1 MLTPED
7 RRAIEGLFDRLEDV
21 ERNGPPRDEEAEALI
36 AGKVAGQPGA
46 PYYLAQT
53 VLVQEQALKMAE
65 ERIEDLERRASQRRQ
80 SGGFLGGLFGDN
92 GGDYEERRPAPAV
105 NNRQSRGPWQQ
116 QDDGYGYNRGGGG
129 FLAGAAQ
136 TALGVTSGILLGS
149 AIASMFGAGSANAA
163 EGGQDQG
170 SDQNSDQ
177 GADQGGDDGGSDGGD
192 FGGGDFGDGGG
203 FDMGGDF

>member
-7 RRAIEGLFDRLEDV
+7 RTAIESLFDRLEEV
-21 ERNGPPRDEEAEALI
+21 ERNGPPRDQEAEALI
-36 AGKVAGQPGA
+36 GAKVVRQPGA

-53 VLVQEQALKMAE
+53 VLVQEHALKMAE
-65 ERIEDLERRASQRRQ
+65 ERIEELERRASQRRQ

-92 GGDYEERRPAPAV
+92 GSDYEERRPV
-105 NNRQSRGPWQQ
+105 NNRPVQPRGPWQQ
-116 QDDGYGYNRGGGG
+116 QDDGYNRGGGG

-177 GADQGGDDGGSDGGD
+177 GGDQGGEDAGPDGGGD